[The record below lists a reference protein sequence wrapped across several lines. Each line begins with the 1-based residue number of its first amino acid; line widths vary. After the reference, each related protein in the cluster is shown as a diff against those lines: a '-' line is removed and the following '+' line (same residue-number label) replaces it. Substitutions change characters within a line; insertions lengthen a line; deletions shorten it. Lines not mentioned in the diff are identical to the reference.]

1 MTVDA
6 TTPRK
11 GIGRLGPL
19 GTQKWAVGLV
29 VVVVVL
35 FPLLFGADSYTMSIA
50 TQCLIY
56 GLVVVTLNLLI
67 GFGGQISLGHAG
79 LLAVGAYTAAILAT
93 RIQGLFLPLEIVAA
107 AVVTAIVG
115 FVLGLPTGRL
125 RGHYLA
131 IATLGFG
138 IAVPQIALNLEGLTE
153 GFTGLSMPPATLV
166 GLDLS
171 SPVSLYYLVAVVCA
185 LALGGILSLLSTSTG
200 RRFMAVR
207 DSEDAASA
215 MGINVRTTKVVLFT
229 TSAFFT
235 GIAGDLFAH
244 FQSLVAPSSFP
255 FSLSL
260 FFLAAVVVGGLASV
274 WGSLA
279 GAVLLV
285 IVEAQTSSLGGL
297 GPAIIGG
304 TVVCV
309 LLVSPDGLAGLSR
322 HLWRTLRSRG
332 QTRSHKQPAAQESSQ
347 STEIERGT

>member
-11 GIGRLGPL
+11 GIGWLGPP
-19 GTQKWAVGLV
+19 GTRKWSVGLV
-29 VVVVVL
+29 VVVVAL
-35 FPLLFGADSYTMSIA
+35 FPLLFGADSYTMAIA

-93 RIQGLFLPLEIVAA
+93 RIQGLFLPLEILAA

-153 GFTGLSMPPATLV
+153 GFTGLSMPPATLG

-171 SPVSLYYLVAVVCA
+171 SPVSLYYFVAVVCA
-185 LALGGILSLLSTSTG
+185 LALAGILSLLATSTG

-215 MGINVRTTKVVLFT
+215 MGINVRSTKVVLFT

-322 HLWRTLRSRG
+322 HLWRALRSRR
-332 QTRSHKQPAAQESSQ
+332 QTGAHKQPAEQESGQ
-347 STEIERGT
+347 STEIGEGT